1 MHNSV
6 LSPAQRAVFVGL
18 LMVSFVAAL
27 DATVVST
34 ALYRIGESL
43 HGLTAQAWVTT
54 AFLIT
59 STVTTPIY
67 GRLADQFGR
76 TRLFVIAIVVFLA
89 GSVLCSLATSM
100 TVLAAS
106 RALAG
111 AGAGGVISLN
121 SAIIGVLV
129 PPRERARYGSY
140 FIGVFAIASVLGPL
154 VGGALAGAGSL
165 FGVTGWRWIFLL
177 NVPVGA
183 VALAVLARAPWV
195 GGRSAVRRV
204 DYPGVLLLL
213 MALVPLLLV
222 AQWGQQWGWGSWRS
236 LACYVMGLA
245 GVVCF
250 LRAERAAGDGAL
262 LSLRLFAIRAF
273 TVGIAQGAAW
283 GVTAFGMTV
292 LLPLYL
298 QLVRGYP
305 PTEAG
310 LLTLPLVAG
319 MVLCSLI
326 AGQVT
331 MRTGRYKVLPVTGG
345 VLLVAGA
352 LCVATAGVGGSLV
365 PAAVGM
371 FVFGAG
377 QGLYQSIINTTVQ
390 NAVTIDDIGVA
401 TAASALSRQIGGTI
415 GIAGLLSVVYSVA
428 GSSISRQALDDT
440 SFLARLPP
448 AAALAIRERFLTG
461 LSAAFVIVAAGGVLA
476 FVLALLIREVPLRGR
491 QPSV

>member
-6 LSPAQRAVFVGL
+6 LSSGQRAVFGGL
-18 LMVSFVAAL
+18 LLVTFVAAL

-34 ALYRIGESL
+34 ALYRIGENL

-76 TRLFVIAIVVFLA
+76 TRLFLVAITVFLA
-89 GSVLCSLATSM
+89 GSVLCALATSM
-100 TVLAAS
+100 TTLAAS

-140 FIGVFAIASVLGPL
+140 FISVYAVASVLGPL

-165 FGVTGWRWIFLL
+165 LGVAGWRWIFLL
-177 NVPVGA
+177 NLPIGA
-183 VALAVLARAPWV
+183 VALAVVARSPWV
-195 GGRSAVRRV
+195 GGRSSVRRV
-204 DYPGVLLLL
+204 DYPGVLLLVV
-213 MALVPLLLV
+213 ALVPVLLV
-222 AQWGQQWGWGSWRS
+222 AQWGQQWGWGTWRS
-236 LACYVMGLA
+236 LVCYLVGLA
-245 GVVCF
+245 GVIGF

-262 LSLRLFAIRAF
+262 LSLRLFAVRAF

-283 GVTAFGMTV
+283 GVTAFGVTV

-298 QLVRGYP
+298 QLVRGFP
-305 PTEAG
+305 PTAAG

-319 MVLCSLI
+319 MMLCSFI

-331 MRTGRYKVLPVTGG
+331 TRTGRYKVLPVTGG
-345 VLLVAGA
+345 VLLTAGT
-352 LCVATAGVGGSLV
+352 LCLATAGAGGSLV

-377 QGLYQSIINTTVQ
+377 QGLYQSTINMTVQ
-390 NAVTIDDIGVA
+390 NAVAVEDIGVA
-401 TAASALSRQIGGTI
+401 TSTSALSKQIGGTI
-415 GIAGLLSVVYSVA
+415 GVAGLLSVVYSVA
-428 GSSISRQALDDT
+428 GSAISRQALDDT
-440 SFLARLPP
+440 SFLTRLPP

-461 LSAAFVIVAAGGVLA
+461 LSAAFAVVAAAGVAA
-476 FVLALLIREVPLRGR
+476 FVLALLVREVPLRGR
-491 QPSV
+491 QPSA